1 MSTRVLFLL
10 FFVSLF
16 VIPKSF
22 GNPLTDTPTH
32 IPTHIPSH
40 IPSNKVELS
49 LTPLAC
55 FVKKNGDVCHITVKV
70 AWQSSLP
77 INACL
82 YQNSEKLH
90 CWSATQK
97 ATKKIPVSLSENMQF
112 TLQGA
117 DNIVYAQQQVA
128 IAASTSQKYR
138 RRLRADWSL
147 F

>member
-1 MSTRVLFLL
+1 MSSRVLFLL
-10 FFVSLF
+10 LTASLF

-22 GNPLTDTPTH
+22 SNTITDTTND
-32 IPTHIPSH
+32 T
-40 IPSNKVELS
+40 PSNKVELS

-55 FVKKNGDVCHITVKV
+55 FVKKNGDVCHITVKID
-70 AWQSSLP
+70 WHSDIP
-77 INACL
+77 IDACL
-82 YQNSEKLH
+82 YQNIKKLH

-97 ATKKIPVSLSENMQF
+97 ATKKIPVSLSENMNF

-117 DNIVYAQQQVA
+117 DNSVYAQQQVA